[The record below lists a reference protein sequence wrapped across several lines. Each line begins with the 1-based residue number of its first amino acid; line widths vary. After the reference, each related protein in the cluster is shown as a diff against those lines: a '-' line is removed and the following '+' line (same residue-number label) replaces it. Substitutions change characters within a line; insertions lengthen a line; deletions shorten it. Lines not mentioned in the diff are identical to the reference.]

1 MSSIF
6 DGKEFIFN
14 AVTDFHQR
22 NVQITSLKGGGFVA
36 TWQSTNGDGDTN
48 GYTGVVARIW
58 NPKTGFGDEF
68 VVNQTIA
75 GSQADPEVIQLKDNR
90 LLFGWESA
98 APGDVY
104 GYTAYARVFSKTGT
118 ALHDE
123 VQISSL
129 DGQGGFNIEFDQLS
143 NGMIVGSWY
152 NRHYTGSAYSGTHQI
167 AYFDPDNIAGA
178 TTTGFSADNASG
190 ARDIGADVLALADGT
205 YVVNAINNNSPYYED
220 VFYHFDAS
228 GGTISGPDRAS
239 QLLAQ
244 TYEDSDPDAAQ
255 LSGGRVVMVWD
266 TGISLGEIRMQIFK
280 SDLTP
285 IGTTQQVGKVGVNAV
300 DPAIAATP
308 DGGFVVVYNANSTI
322 TMVRYDRLGEKVGGP
337 YAVSQHLE
345 KGNGFPES
353 CAENFM
359 LQYGSKWGGATV
371 WVKCYESSILSR
383 WAPASRQ
390 KKSSPLRA
398 SSRS

>member
-1 MSSIF
+1 
-6 DGKEFIFN
+6 
-14 AVTDFHQR
+14 
-22 NVQITSLKGGGFVA
+22 
-36 TWQSTNGDGDTN
+36 
-48 GYTGVVARIW
+48 
-58 NPKTGFGDEF
+58 
-68 VVNQTIA
+68 
-75 GSQADPEVIQLKDNR
+75 
-90 LLFGWESA
+90 
-98 APGDVY
+98 
-104 GYTAYARVFSKTGT
+104 
-118 ALHDE
+118 
-123 VQISSL
+123 
-129 DGQGGFNIEFDQLS
+129 
-143 NGMIVGSWY
+143 
-152 NRHYTGSAYSGTHQI
+152 
-167 AYFDPDNIAGA
+167 
-178 TTTGFSADNASG
+178 
-190 ARDIGADVLALADGT
+190 
-205 YVVNAINNNSPYYED
+205 
-220 VFYHFDAS
+220 
-228 GGTISGPDRAS
+228 
-239 QLLAQ
+239 
-244 TYEDSDPDAAQ
+244 
-255 LSGGRVVMVWD
+255 MVWD